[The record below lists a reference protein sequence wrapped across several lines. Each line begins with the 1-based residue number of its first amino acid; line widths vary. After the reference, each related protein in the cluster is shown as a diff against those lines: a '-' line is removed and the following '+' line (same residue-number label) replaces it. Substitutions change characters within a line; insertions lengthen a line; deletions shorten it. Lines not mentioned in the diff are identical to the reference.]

1 MNFIW
6 NFTINLKA
14 NVKERNTNLEK
25 VSLNIT
31 KPASM
36 PIRTYPLISP
46 LVRDIK
52 KIKVIKALMIQN
64 IISVKN
70 TAIKELKPD
79 FLIALIKS

>member
-1 MNFIW
+1 
-6 NFTINLKA
+6 
-14 NVKERNTNLEK
+14 
-25 VSLNIT
+25 
-31 KPASM
+31 M

-64 IISVKN
+64 IMSVKN